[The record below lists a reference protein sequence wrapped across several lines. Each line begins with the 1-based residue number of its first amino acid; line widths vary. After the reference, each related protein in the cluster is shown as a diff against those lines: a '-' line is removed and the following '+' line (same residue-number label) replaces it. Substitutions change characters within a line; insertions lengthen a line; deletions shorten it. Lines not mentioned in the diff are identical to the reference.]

1 MTAHPRGLQ
10 SPKGRKPRAHARCP
24 FCLLQPQLL
33 FPGCF
38 CRWTKPPRG
47 HGQRGALN
55 GLRPILSVWVLEQPA
70 RFCPPA
76 RPPSGLSCR
85 PPLLFAWPG
94 RWGTG
99 PGSGADPAGGAQLPA
114 PACRPCPR
122 ATGAER
128 GGARRA
134 RCPAPPR
141 PARSPPRPSAGG
153 AAARPARAL
162 AAAPRLWRAGGWA
175 VHPPTPPP
183 APFLP
188 PLLLPLLPSRGRAGA
203 RGPGSGGGCGRA
215 RGQGGRA
222 RWWWWWWCRFAAGLL
237 LLLLPVG
244 GDGSL
249 VPGSPLALQRSE
261 MLPSGPC
268 LQPSLPSPPPSSE
281 CAAGRKV
288 THPG

>member
-47 HGQRGALN
+47 QGQRGALN

-175 VHPPTPPP
+175 VHPPPPRPPRSCRRFSCLCFRAGGGRGPGGP
-183 APFLP
+183 APVAAAAV
-188 PLLLPLLPSRGRAGA
+188 RAGRAG
-203 RGPGSGGGCGRA
+203 
-215 RGQGGRA
+215 GQGGGGA
-222 RWWWWWWCRFAAGLL
+222 V
-237 LLLLPVG
+237 LPRG
-244 GDGSL
+244 CCCCCFPSAEMDRLSL
-249 VPGSPLALQRSE
+249 DPL
-261 MLPSGPC
+261 
-268 LQPSLPSPPPSSE
+268 
-281 CAAGRKV
+281 
-288 THPG
+288 